1 MVASG
6 ERVERGGSACLR
18 ASLASG
24 HTQARLGARAGSEQ
38 TSMSP
43 RTGSDVPRYLLIYF
57 RAVMQEILRIAITT
71 TTIIITAAIIYGALR
86 YYARCFP

>member
-6 ERVERGGSACLR
+6 ERVERDGSACLG
-18 ASLASG
+18 ASLASV
-24 HTQARLGARAGSEQ
+24 HTQARLGARAVSEQ

-57 RAVMQEILRIAITT
+57 RAVMQEILRIATT
-71 TTIIITAAIIYGALR
+71 KIITAASIYGALR

>member
-1 MVASG
+1 
-6 ERVERGGSACLR
+6 
-18 ASLASG
+18 
-24 HTQARLGARAGSEQ
+24 
-38 TSMSP
+38 MSP

-71 TTIIITAAIIYGALR
+71 TKTTIIITAAIIYGALR